1 MQHLLKILDH
11 RGHTELSW
19 NPETVDE
26 VEAVRER
33 FEALMRQNFV
43 AYDLTS
49 SPGEMIREF
58 RPQATELLLTP
69 EYVGG

>member
-19 NPETVDE
+19 NPEAVDE
-26 VEAVRER
+26 VDTVRER

-43 AYDLTS
+43 AYDLSTT
-49 SPGEMIREF
+49 PGEIIKEF
-58 RPQATELLLTP
+58 RPQATEILVTP

>member
-19 NPETVDE
+19 NPEEVDE
-26 VEAVRER
+26 METVRER
-33 FEALMRQNFV
+33 FETLMRQNFV
-43 AYDLTS
+43 AFDLTS

-58 RPQATELLLTP
+58 RPQATEILVTP
-69 EYVGG
+69 EFVGG

>member
-26 VEAVRER
+26 VRER

-58 RPQATELLLTP
+58 RPQATEILLTP

>member
-19 NPETVDE
+19 NPEAVDE
-26 VEAVRER
+26 VDTVRER

-43 AYDLTS
+43 AYDLST
-49 SPGEMIREF
+49 SPGEIIKEF
-58 RPQATELLLTP
+58 RPQATEILVTP